1 MDSTVENQAPN
12 TIDTISSA
20 AGDQPQQIKI
30 EVDDAQ
36 TPVTYSS
43 TVRVWG
49 SAEEINLDFA
59 SQLRPTGNKSA
70 KLKIEQRIIMT
81 PWAAKRLC
89 LAMNQAVARYE
100 QAYGPI
106 EVDPRKRLVNQPK
119 QGGGSTRPAAT
130 PTTKAQKPMKL
141 S

>member
-1 MDSTVENQAPN
+1 MEKEKGKAVGHGGS
-12 TIDTISSA
+12 DTIETISTHA
-20 AGDQPQQIKI
+20 ANDQQQVQIQ
-30 EVDDAQ
+30 VDDSD

-59 SQLRPTGNKSA
+59 GPLRPTGPKA
-70 KLKIEQRIIMT
+70 ARLKIDHRIVLN

-89 LAMNQAVARYE
+89 LAMNQAIARYE
-100 QAYGPI
+100 KAYGTLEI
-106 EVDPRKRLVNQPK
+106 DPRKRMVR
-119 QGGGSTRPAAT
+119 GGEANA
-130 PTTKAQKPMKL
+130 PTAGKL

>member
-1 MDSTVENQAPN
+1 MAEKPKSDGTAQHDEK
-12 TIDTISSA
+12 IETISTP
-20 AGDQPQQIKI
+20 AGDQQQNVQIQ
-30 EVDDAQ
+30 VDDAQ

-59 SQLRPTGNKSA
+59 GPLRPTGPKSA
-70 KLKIEQRIIMT
+70 RLKIDQRMVLN

-89 LAMNQAVARYE
+89 LAMNQAIARYE
-100 QAYGPI
+100 KAYGTLEI
-106 EVDPRKRLVNQPK
+106 DPRKRLAN
-119 QGGGSTRPAAT
+119 PAAAAA
-130 PTTKAQKPMKL
+130 AQQQVAPPAGKL